1 MVLAECALSTLDSE
15 VKIMIVPVGQNRL
28 PNHGLISIKHRFLE
42 TRAQG
47 HVSEMLNR
55 IAKFLFT
62 QYYTLS
68 LN

>member
-1 MVLAECALSTLDSE
+1 MVLAECALSTPDGK

-47 HVSEMLNR
+47 HVSEMLKIGWQNFR
-55 IAKFLFT
+55 SPIHIH
-62 QYYTLS
+62 
-68 LN
+68 